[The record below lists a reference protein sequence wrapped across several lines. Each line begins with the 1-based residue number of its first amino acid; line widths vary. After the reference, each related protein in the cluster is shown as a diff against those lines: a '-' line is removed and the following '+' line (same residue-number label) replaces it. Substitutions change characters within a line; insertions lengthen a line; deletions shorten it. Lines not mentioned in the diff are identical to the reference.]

1 MSAEDGS
8 RHHSTAADGYVLLT
22 GATGLLGTY
31 LMRDLLQ
38 RGVRLA
44 VVVRSRRILSAL
56 DRVEGILQLWER
68 QSGRLLPRP
77 VVFDG
82 DITRPDLGLS
92 ADERRWVARHCR
104 AVLHNAASLT
114 FYSRP
119 GDEEPYRSN
128 VDGTQH
134 VLDLCRACGIDELHH
149 VSTAYV
155 AGQRRGRILESE
167 LDCSLPPGNDYEASK
182 IQSERMARQAGLRSV
197 TVYRPG
203 IIIGDSST
211 GFTSTFHGFYVP
223 LKLLAVFLDKLSAF
237 SSSRE
242 EQARHVRASGERLTS
257 LLDLEGHESKY
268 LVPVD
273 WTAAAMAELFCD
285 PAHHGGTYHLTP
297 REPVLVSEIQRV
309 LEESFLE
316 NAKVGTTS
324 GGDVGP
330 LWQQFEKFFVDGMA
344 TYRAYFKPDPQFDS
358 TATQTALPHLPC
370 PTVDAEMLHTMC
382 RFAIDNRF
390 QDPFRPV
397 PRSRRV
403 LTADVT
409 GFPAEPEWQV
419 GIEATGPGGGDWSV
433 QHDRRGTR
441 SVHEGIAADCRSL
454 VRCAATDLNSLLA
467 GEASLSETIAS
478 GRLEVLG
485 ESLDPETLQRLLV
498 GSSNGHEHEEENGA
512 SAGRSIDIH
521 NRTVSEVVRRT
532 GCPADLVTPDA
543 ELIADLGVEPAEV
556 ADLIAV
562 VAANAGCRGLD
573 EAAVLAVRTVA
584 DATAALAAGGKTA

>member
-1 MSAEDGS
+1 MSAGDGYQHNPMAS
-8 RHHSTAADGYVLLT
+8 GGYVLLT

-31 LMRDLLQ
+31 LMRDLLL

-82 DITRPDLGLS
+82 DITRPGLGLDT
-92 ADERRWVARHCR
+92 DERRWVARHCR
-104 AVLHNAASLT
+104 AVIHNAASLN
-114 FYSRP
+114 FYARP

-128 VDGTQH
+128 VTGTQH
-134 VLDLCRACGIDELHH
+134 VLDLCRECGIDELHH

-167 LDCSLPPGNDYEASK
+167 LNSDLPPGNDYEASK
-182 IQSERMARQAGLRSV
+182 IEAEQMVRQAGLGSV

-242 EQARHVRASGERLTS
+242 ELAGHVRASGERLTS
-257 LLDLEGHESKY
+257 LLDLEGYESKY

-273 WTAAAMAELFCD
+273 WTAAAMAELFCN

-297 REPVLVSEIQRV
+297 REPVLVSDIQRV

-316 NAKVGTTS
+316 NAKVGTST

-344 TYRAYFKPDPQFDS
+344 TYRAYFKPDPEFDS
-358 TATQTALPHLPC
+358 TATQSALPQLPC
-370 PTVDAEMLHTMC
+370 PTVDADMLHTMC

-403 LTADVT
+403 LTADVA
-409 GFPAEPEWQV
+409 GLPDEPAWQV

-441 SVHEGIAADCRSL
+441 TVQEGIAADCRSL
-454 VRCAATDLNSLLA
+454 LRCAASDLNSLLV
-467 GEASLSETIAS
+467 GEASIRETLTS
-478 GRLEVLG
+478 GRLEVVG
-485 ESLDPETLQRLLV
+485 ESVDADTLQRLLT
-498 GSSNGHEHEEENGA
+498 GSSNGHEQDSEA
-512 SAGRSIDIH
+512 SAERSLDIH
-521 NRTVSEVVRRT
+521 DVIVREVVRRT
-532 GCPADLVTPDA
+532 GCPAQLVTPEA
-543 ELIADLGVEPAEV
+543 EFVADLGIEPAEV
-556 ADLIAV
+556 ADLIAA
-562 VAANAGCRGLD
+562 VAATWGRNGLD
-573 EAAVLAVRTVA
+573 EAAMIAVRTVS
-584 DATAALAAGGKTA
+584 DAAAQLATSGE